1 MVIKMNKIDI
11 KKIDE
16 HIYHK
21 ILDNGINVYMYKA
34 NNTNEYKVSFFTKYG
49 SIHNDFKIKGDK
61 DFKKVP
67 LGIAHFLEHKLFESE
82 TKEEPMEY
90 FAKSGTSSNAYT
102 SFFQTCYYIEG
113 SDNFEDNLNYLLDFV
128 QEPYFTNENVE
139 KEKGIIE
146 QELQMYNDNYDF
158 VSFYKIL
165 YNLMNKHNIKYNI
178 GGTVEEINK
187 INKDML
193 YDCYNTF
200 YSPNNMT
207 IVVTGNIDINKTLKL
222 IENNQNNKKILN
234 REFKLNKVKE
244 DKEVSL
250 KHENIT
256 MNVDMPMVSFGIKI
270 PISVNLSKEEID
282 VYINTIIDENFGK
295 KSDFYIKN
303 LEDEIISGGF
313 SKATIQIEDYILVI
327 FNSKSKEPKKLI
339 ESINQKLNNLNIT
352 ENFFERQK
360 KNLISSTIYAFE
372 NHFTVND
379 LIEDYIIS
387 YDKTIENIY
396 ADILNY
402 NFNDLNKMFNSLNTN
417 NTTSLIISK

>member
-21 ILDNGINVYMYKA
+21 VLDNGINVYMYKA
-34 NNTNEYKVSFFTKYG
+34 NNTNEYKASFFTKYG

-352 ENFFERQK
+352 ETFFERQK

-402 NFNDLNKMFNSLNTN
+402 NFNDLNQMFNSLNTN

>member
-21 ILDNGINVYMYKA
+21 VLDNGINVYMYKA
-34 NNTNEYKVSFFTKYG
+34 NNTNEYKASFFTKYG

-303 LEDEIISGGF
+303 LEEEFISGSF

>member
-34 NNTNEYKVSFFTKYG
+34 NNTNEYKASFFTKYG

-352 ENFFERQK
+352 ETFFERQK

>member
-21 ILDNGINVYMYKA
+21 VLDNGINVYMYKA
-34 NNTNEYKVSFFTKYG
+34 NNTNEYKASFFTKYG

-327 FNSKSKEPKKLI
+327 FNYKSKEPKKLI

-352 ENFFERQK
+352 EIFFERQK

>member
-21 ILDNGINVYMYKA
+21 VLDNGINVYMYKA
-34 NNTNEYKVSFFTKYG
+34 NNTNEYKASFFTKYG

-303 LEDEIISGGF
+303 LEEEFISGSF

-352 ENFFERQK
+352 ETFFERQK